1 MVAPETIDLDPP
13 GDALRRG
20 LTLIAKIIQNLANNI
35 FFGKEAHMM
44 ALNDFLRDHIAH
56 VTRYLSELNV
66 GAVPKLLSQY
76 RITPFAALYTRR
88 RR

>member
-44 ALNDFLRDHIAH
+44 VLNDFLRDHIAH

-66 GAVPKLLSQY
+66 SCLDNLLRSE
-76 RITPFAALYTRR
+76 
-88 RR
+88 